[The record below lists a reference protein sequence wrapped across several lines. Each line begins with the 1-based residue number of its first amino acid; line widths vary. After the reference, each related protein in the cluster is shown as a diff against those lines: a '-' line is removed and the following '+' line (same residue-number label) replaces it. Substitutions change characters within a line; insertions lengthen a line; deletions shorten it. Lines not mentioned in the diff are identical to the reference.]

1 MMKKNRLALVVIV
14 LVAGCFAVAKAQ
26 AITSNDN
33 FDSQNSDL
41 QQKKIIYFNPEI
53 YPNVEEIKDQTNTAF
68 FSAVSDKI
76 LSLPKNAMLRADAP
90 VEFDNIDV
98 ESIKEYCKN
107 NSADFAV
114 VPKVQYFK
122 VGLGKY
128 VFSNQVIVS
137 MKLYDADGNFITEAN
152 YDTYKKNMRLLGSA
166 ENSVKVGAKG
176 AITEIIKNLKKIRRS
191 KVDQF

>member
-1 MMKKNRLALVVIV
+1 MKKNRLALVVLV
-14 LVAGCFAVAKAQ
+14 LVAGGLAVAKAQ
-26 AITSNDN
+26 SFSSNGNLDAQ
-33 FDSQNSDL
+33 SSDL
-41 QQKKIIYFNPEI
+41 QQKKIIYFNPEVF
-53 YPNVEEIKDQTNTAF
+53 PNVEEIKDATNTAF

-107 NSADFAV
+107 NNADFAV

-128 VFSNQVIVS
+128 VFSNQVVVS
-137 MKLYDADGNFITEAN
+137 MKLYDADGKFITETN

-166 ENSVKVGAKG
+166 ENSVKVGTKG